1 MDGNHAVTAW
11 FMVHGSGGGGSE
23 PCPDLLVWNG
33 SAYLPYG
40 IINIHNPSGEDV
52 VRQVSVSKQ
61 DVHIENYTAR
71 LMLVEGWVGLNF
83 SESMID
89 QVRLYAV
96 DCFGNRYLC
105 PLVSAVHSGE
115 GNVLLPLLFSDD
127 WKAQILL
134 HERIDLTFL
143 TPYPTWLVRGYTFEI
158 EGCNR
163 FKV

>member
-1 MDGNHAVTAW
+1 
-11 FMVHGSGGGGSE
+11 
-23 PCPDLLVWNG
+23 
-33 SAYLPYG
+33 
-40 IINIHNPSGEDV
+40 
-52 VRQVSVSKQ
+52 
-61 DVHIENYTAR
+61 
-71 LMLVEGWVGLNF
+71 MLVEGWVGLNF
-83 SESMID
+83 SESVID

-96 DCFGNRYLC
+96 DRFGNRYLC
-105 PLVSAVHSGE
+105 PLVSAVHSRE

-127 WKAQILL
+127 WRTQILL